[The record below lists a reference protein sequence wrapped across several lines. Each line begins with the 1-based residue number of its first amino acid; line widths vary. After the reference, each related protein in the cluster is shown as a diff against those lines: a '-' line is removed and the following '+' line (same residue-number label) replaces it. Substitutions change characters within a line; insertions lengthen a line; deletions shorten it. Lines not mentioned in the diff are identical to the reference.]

1 MNKSLLRVISRKH
14 TVFISQLIKV
24 RTAKFEPFKIQSH
37 SEAVYSVLFKGGG
50 EPCSSFHFLLLIVRG
65 TKTDLPNNF
74 VPLPG
79 DVRDPALGDLELG
92 L

>member
-1 MNKSLLRVISRKH
+1 MGD
-14 TVFISQLIKV
+14 IKV
-24 RTAKFEPFKIQSH
+24 KDFLPKPFTQF
-37 SEAVYSVLFKGGG
+37 YSKGGG
-50 EPCSSFHFLLLIVRG
+50 GKPCSSFHFLLLIVRG

-79 DVRDPALGDLELG
+79 DVRDPAPGDLELG